1 MPQYSIVCQKTIR
14 LISICLI
21 MEAYITW
28 IVSLVQLPVEFGIR
42 GNRSCSCRIPPTTGI
57 QITSYIN
64 KNMYSAWNP
73 QSKAWHPESNS
84 TLDSLKR
91 GKGIAHHTNKINFAK
106 RKWKKKKQTNW
117 SDKRLTSGAQWFLH
131 LNPFPDINNHYHKLL
146 ISCRADK

>member
-1 MPQYSIVCQKTIR
+1 
-14 LISICLI
+14 

-64 KNMYSAWNP
+64 KNMYSTWNP

-106 RKWKKKKQTNW
+106 RKWKKKKNKQT
-117 SDKRLTSGAQWFLH
+117 DLTNGSLQVHNGSY
-131 LNPFPDINNHYHKLL
+131 I
-146 ISCRADK
+146 